1 MGCLMDKTLSKDAP
15 LFIFRD
21 ALLPANGVLNTA
33 MFLVLYYTSAD
44 QVNATKGKV
53 FLVANISVTVVT
65 FAINLWAGLSI
76 LKKEKTRLHFLIVCD
91 CVVNIVSCVQ
101 TSFLQSPWSILSS
114 PSLCLLN
121 TFAMMLLT
129 AWNRLVPLAIAAF
142 RYIMV
147 CHAVFVQN
155 HGGEKQVITWVKFLV
170 EHQVFGMVGS
180 LFWDLSP

>member
-1 MGCLMDKTLSKDAP
+1 
-15 LFIFRD
+15 
-21 ALLPANGVLNTA
+21 